1 MADEEA
7 KSPTAKLKSLFID
20 SLFEDTEQE
29 AKDLEEEIDS
39 LNRRV
44 GELKRQMR
52 ELWEGGGLERQSRYK
67 LTAVFIHRGLSQPV
81 ASAILPARLLMPLS
95 TTAGTANSGHYY
107 IYQRDL
113 RDEKRWLKCASAGRV
128 DRPLPTLIPD
138 ALVPRRQRFA
148 RDRSRRRRSVP
159 RDE

>member
-52 ELWEGGGLERQSRYK
+52 ELWDGGGLERQSRYK
-67 LTAVFIHRGLSQPV
+67 LTAVFIHRGSSCWRRRFSWRCYLL
-81 ASAILPARLLMPLS
+81 LP

-113 RDEKRWLKCASAGRV
+113 RDEKRWLKCRSAGRLKW
-128 DRPLPTLIPD
+128 PLPALTSD
-138 ALVPRRQRFA
+138 ALPRRQRLT
-148 RDRSRRRRSVP
+148 RDRGGRR
-159 RDE
+159 